1 MELDDNQQW
10 DFQIPVLL
18 NCLRND
24 IKEIVT
30 KLELSDEDR
39 QRLSRLVDQIRTE
52 ESKYEETVRAH
63 FHKEME
69 KTTNELSSLKETCAQ
84 QQNEIEQLRSSSCAN
99 QGGNDNGILID

>member
-1 MELDDNQQW
+1 MEPDDSQQW

-18 NCLRND
+18 SCLRND

-30 KLELSDEDR
+30 KLELSEEDR
-39 QRLSRLVDQIRTE
+39 QRLNRLVDQIRTE
-52 ESKYEETVRAH
+52 ESKYEEAVRAH

-84 QQNEIEQLRSSSCAN
+84 QQNEIEHLRSSSCAK
-99 QGGNDNGILID
+99 QGGNDSGIIMG